1 MRHRPTRPYQVT
13 VLIAVFISLLSAS
26 VLYARPANR
35 IDSKDANPREIVD
48 GGLDFIVSNPSPF
61 QPVAL
66 CQQCH
71 VRQADEWSTSHHYL
85 AWRDPVFQAFYA
97 QYLDYLS
104 PEGQPNLLPD
114 SIYQRDRNSNLVKER
129 KTNRILDGTEM
140 TQIAEETR
148 NYSETQE
155 NAAYQGKHPKGK
167 TPENDPDYI
176 DEIQKKRAIVTK
188 VEPIAEITHGEGL
201 MATGIVDGKV
211 MMNCLR
217 CHAPGADITY
227 DSDMK
232 LENSTSGVFC
242 DYCHTVV
249 DRTDADGYVLSPS
262 HIKQGPFLTGL
273 TASHAM
279 EFSRLHTKAEFCKSC
294 HQAANPLGVKVYNS
308 YNEWF
313 SSPYAQSAT
322 ETTCQSCHMEAG
334 PGKSALQGDTR
345 QVVYSHK
352 FQGAHDKAYLW
363 KAATVGVE
371 LSVDGSD
378 LLLDATVTNEKAGH
392 NFPTDSPLRELIL
405 IVRLKGPNGETLW
418 QGKRVYSRVWG
429 DADGNV
435 TYNNWEAAQVLA
447 DTSLRAKENRRE
459 SFQVPLPQVDGQ
471 MYVTAQLFFRTMPEN
486 VEFEGIE
493 NMPEPYRIDHATE
506 FLP

>member
-1 MRHRPTRPYQVT
+1 MRHRPTRPYQTT

-35 IDSKDANPREIVD
+35 INSTEVNPREIVD

-71 VRQADEWSTSHHYL
+71 VRQADEWSTSYHYL

-97 QYLDYLS
+97 EYLDYLS
-104 PEGQPNLLPD
+104 PEGQPNRLPA
-114 SIYQRDRNSNLVKER
+114 SIYQRNSGADLVKDR
-129 KTNRILDGTEM
+129 KSKRVLDGTEM
-140 TQIAEETR
+140 TVVEEEAR
-148 NYSETQE
+148 IHSETQDY
-155 NAAYQGKHPKGK
+155 AAYQGKRPKAK
-167 TPENDPDYI
+167 TPENDSAY
-176 DEIQKKRAIVTK
+176 ERELASKRSIVTK
-188 VEPIAEITHGEGL
+188 LEPIAEITHGEGL

-211 MMNCLR
+211 MMNCLK
-217 CHAPGADITY
+217 CHAPGADITL
-227 DSDMK
+227 DHNMK

-242 DYCHTVV
+242 DYCHTIV

-279 EFSRLHTKAEFCKSC
+279 EFSRLHTQSEFCKSC
-294 HQAANPLGVKVYNS
+294 HQQANPLGVNVYNA

-313 SSPYAQSAT
+313 KSPYAQSINQVS
-322 ETTCQSCHMEAG
+322 CQSCHMEAM

-345 QVVYSHK
+345 EVVYSHK
-352 FQGAHDKAYLW
+352 FQGAHDRAYLYQ
-363 KAATVGVE
+363 AATVDMDLNV
-371 LSVDGSD
+371 SGSD
-378 LLLDATVTNEKAGH
+378 LLVDCTVTNVKAGH

-405 IVRLKGPNGETLW
+405 VVRLKGPNGETLW

-429 DADGNV
+429 DIDGNV

-447 DTSLRAKENRRE
+447 DTSLRAKEARKE
-459 SFQVPLPQVDGQ
+459 SFQVPLPSVDGQ
-471 MYVTAQLFFRTMPEN
+471 MYVTAQLFFRTLPEG
-486 VEFEGIE
+486 VSFKGIE
-493 NMPEPYRIDHATE
+493 NVPDPFRIDHTTE

>member
-1 MRHRPTRPYQVT
+1 MRHRPTRPYQTT
-13 VLIAVFISLLSAS
+13 VLIAVFISLLSAT
-26 VLYARPANR
+26 VLYAKPAVR
-35 IDSKDANPREIVD
+35 IDSTDANPRDIVN
-48 GGLDFIVSNPSPF
+48 GRLEFIVSNPSPF

-71 VRQADEWSTSHHYL
+71 VRQADEWTTSQHYL

-97 QYLDYLS
+97 DYLDYLS
-104 PEGQPNLLPD
+104 PEGQPNRLPD
-114 SIYQRDRNSNLVKER
+114 SIYQRGSGSDVVRER

-140 TQIAEETR
+140 TVVAEETR
-148 NYSETQE
+148 DYSETQDF
-155 NAAYQGKHPKGK
+155 AAYQGKRPKGK
-167 TPENDPDYI
+167 TPEQDPDF
-176 DEIQKKRAIVTK
+176 EKELAKRRAMVTDT
-188 VEPIAEITHGEGL
+188 EPIMEITHGEGL

-217 CHAPGADITY
+217 CHAPGADITV
-227 DSDMK
+227 DHDMK

-242 DYCHTVV
+242 DYCHTIV

-273 TASHAM
+273 TSSHAM
-279 EFSRLHTKAEFCKSC
+279 EFSRLHTKSDFCKSC
-294 HQAANPLGVKVYNS
+294 HQQTNPLGVKVYNA

-313 SSPYAQSAT
+313 ASPYAQSAT
-322 ETTCQSCHMEAG
+322 ETTCQTCHMPAM

-345 QVVYSHK
+345 EVVYSHK
-352 FQGAHDKAYLW
+352 FQGANDRAYLW
-363 KAATVGVE
+363 KKATVG
-371 LSVDGSD
+371 LGLNVDGNN
-378 LLLDATVTNEKAGH
+378 LLVDATVTNEGAGH

-429 DADGNV
+429 DAEGNV

-447 DTSLRAKENRRE
+447 DTSLRAKESRRE

-471 MYVTAQLFFRTMPEN
+471 MYVTAQLFFRLMPEG
-486 VEFEGIE
+486 VEFAGIE
-493 NMPEPYRIDHATE
+493 NVPEPYRIDHATE